1 MAYHNPACQIAEGN
15 LDVTQLISAEYSFEQ
30 TKEAMEALVKND
42 GSLEKVL
49 IRFDNAGEGQK
60 KDEI

>member
-1 MAYHNPACQIAEGN
+1 M
-15 LDVTQLISAEYSFEQ
+15 TQLISAEYSFEQ